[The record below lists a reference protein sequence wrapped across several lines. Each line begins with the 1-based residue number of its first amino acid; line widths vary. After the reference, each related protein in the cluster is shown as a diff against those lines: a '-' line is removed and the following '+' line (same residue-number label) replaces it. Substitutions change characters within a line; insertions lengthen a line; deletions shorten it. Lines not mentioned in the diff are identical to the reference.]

1 MRCDTASS
9 QVELESDAP
18 RESQDEREKHIQ
30 RLFTAELQFR
40 LASAVRQATDFKTQP
55 LDLPKEW
62 THGQHRVTYE
72 EIALRPDQADYAAIS
87 LHRSSAFLMAVAMTE
102 AFKEVVHDPSESAD
116 PVRAAYQIARLV
128 RNAFAHG
135 PFSPTWRIRP
145 TWREVFEVPDVI
157 TLDARSA
164 LTSLTASDASRVR
177 PLQPPRAGRS
187 CTAALTS
194 GPRAVL
200 AQRQPPYFFPYS
212 MCSRMLPIHS
222 GPRAWLYAGLFTC
235 CTSKLAKKPR
245 KTFAL

>member
-1 MRCDTASS
+1 VRCDTASS

-135 PFSPTWRIRP
+135 PFSPTWKIRP

-164 LTSLTASDASRVR
+164 LTSLTASGASRVR
-177 PLQPPRAGRS
+177 PLQP
-187 CTAALTS
+187 
-194 GPRAVL
+194 PRAVL